1 MLKENDTIWKPYV
14 KKGIESTFCGV
25 CNTSNKMCDNMDK
38 EAAVG
43 VGEHCCDVVQAS

>member
-25 CNTSNKMCDNMDK
+25 CNTSNKTCDNVDT

-43 VGEHCCDVVQAS
+43 VGKQGFYVVQAS

>member
-25 CNTSNKMCDNMDK
+25 CNMSNKTCDTMDT

-43 VGEHCCDVVQAS
+43 VGEYCCEVVQAS